1 MEVKL
6 NKSDQA
12 MAMQF
17 DQEQLN
23 QITQLINNMN
33 QQQQSINI
41 LPMNHDN
48 QPNSSVQ
55 MNFTELNTAQ
65 QQQQNIQFQ
74 NPIEMNA
81 NFYNT
86 TGNSQTQFASF
97 TSPNQGYKAEP
108 AQQLQGEMIQ
118 EVHTIMVNGQPA
130 LFIPASSAISNNLLC
145 QMMMSSQSQVN
156 SQFELMNQP
165 TDQTTQNQ
173 IFQTA
178 ATNNNNSDF
187 FWNGSQIS
195 AVDDTA
201 HNQQIICVQSDG
213 NITFQSMPFQAQVS
227 ASESTEKSKEKTE
240 ASTIGFENVKSK
252 KARIQPKTPNRT
264 PKANTVASALANTS
278 NIAQKK
284 LPKKPRPSVSV

>member
-55 MNFTELNTAQ
+55 MNFTELNTVQ
-65 QQQQNIQFQ
+65 QQQQNNIQFQ

-118 EVHTIMVNGQPA
+118 EVHTIMVNGQHKV
-130 LFIPASSAISNNLLC
+130 I
-145 QMMMSSQSQVN
+145 
-156 SQFELMNQP
+156 
-165 TDQTTQNQ
+165 
-173 IFQTA
+173 
-178 ATNNNNSDF
+178 
-187 FWNGSQIS
+187 
-195 AVDDTA
+195 
-201 HNQQIICVQSDG
+201 
-213 NITFQSMPFQAQVS
+213 
-227 ASESTEKSKEKTE
+227 
-240 ASTIGFENVKSK
+240 
-252 KARIQPKTPNRT
+252 
-264 PKANTVASALANTS
+264 
-278 NIAQKK
+278 
-284 LPKKPRPSVSV
+284 